1 MSDLTGEV
9 IDGRY
14 QLTRLI
20 ASGGMASI
28 YAGLDLRLDRHVAVK
43 IMHPH
48 LAQDEQFVNRFI
60 REAKA
65 AAALTHPNVVA
76 VQDQG
81 WNQGGTPAVFIVME
95 LVEGN
100 TLRDYL
106 YEQGSLTVEQS
117 LSIMMP
123 VVSALSAAHKL
134 GIIHRDVKP
143 ENILI
148 SNDGRVKI
156 ADFGLA
162 RGALIGTTM
171 TAESST
177 ILGSVSYLSPEQVQR
192 GIADARSDVYA
203 VGIVLFEILT
213 GQKPFQG
220 DDPVQ
225 VAFQHVNERVP
236 APSTLKNSIPI
247 EIDQL
252 VLHATS
258 TNPDQRPKD
267 AEELLGLMRA
277 ISEKLDPRRK
287 QLSLELDL
295 PPLAPTS
302 KKSSEKFRRKKN
314 QVGAVKDSLPAMSEK
329 NEQSGQIHKKKASS
343 RIRRNRKIALS
354 LALTVGVIGWY
365 LLLGPG
371 SKISIPSVVG
381 LSITEAKSTLAAI
394 GLTAQVKE
402 EIFSEDIEEGKI
414 ITSQP
419 SGGGRIDSGGTVFL
433 QLSKGKERYSIP
445 TLQGLTKKAAT
456 QQIIANNL
464 LLGEI
469 VEEFSSDI
477 PKGYVLRSSPV
488 PGERVKRDSS
498 INLVI
503 SKGFEQVDALSFI
516 DKSGEEALNTLSDV
530 GFNVTTKYAYDENIL
545 AGLVISQK
553 PSGGTSLDK
562 GSKITLTLSKGSEYV
577 YVPNVYS
584 LTTEKAKKLLED
596 LNLKVV
602 VKQIGTKTV
611 KTVTNI
617 APKIGSKVKR
627 GSTVT
632 ITVG

>member
-106 YEQGSLTVEQS
+106 YERGSLTVEQS
-117 LSIMMP
+117 LSIMTP

-148 SNDGRVKI
+148 SHDGRVKI

-171 TAESST
+171 TAESSV

-213 GQKPFQG
+213 GEKPFQG
-220 DDPVQ
+220 DNPVQ
-225 VAFQHVNERVP
+225 VAFKHVNERVP

-267 AEELLGLMRA
+267 AAELLGLMRA

-295 PPLAPTS
+295 PPLAPSS

-314 QVGAVKDSLPAMSEK
+314 QVGAAKDSLPAMNEK
-329 NEQSGQIHKKKASS
+329 SGQTRKKKASS
-343 RIRRNRKIALS
+343 RIRRNRKIAFS
-354 LALTVGVIGWY
+354 LALIVGVIGWY
-365 LLLGPG
+365 VLLGPG

-394 GLTAQVKE
+394 GLTAKVKE
-402 EIFSEDIEEGKI
+402 EIFSEDIEEGKV

-456 QQIIANNL
+456 QQILANNL

-469 VEEFSSDI
+469 IKEFSSDI
-477 PKGYVLRSSPV
+477 PKGYVLRSSPL
-488 PGERVKRDSS
+488 PGERVKRNSS
-498 INLVI
+498 ISLVI
-503 SKGFEQVDALSFI
+503 SKGFEQVDAPSFI
-516 DKSGEEALNTLSDV
+516 DQNGEEALNTLSDA

-553 PSGGTSLDK
+553 PSGGKPLDK

-584 LTTEKAKKLLED
+584 LTTEKAKQLLED

-602 VKQIGTKTV
+602 VKEIGTKRV

>member
-106 YEQGSLTVEQS
+106 YERGSLTVEQS
-117 LSIMMP
+117 LSIMTP

-213 GQKPFQG
+213 GEKPFQG

-225 VAFQHVNERVP
+225 VAFKHVNERVP
-236 APSTLKNSIPI
+236 APSTLNNSIPI

-267 AEELLGLMRA
+267 AAELLGLMRA

-295 PPLAPTS
+295 PPLAPSS
-302 KKSSEKFRRKKN
+302 KKSSKKSRRGKN
-314 QVGAVKDSLPAMSEK
+314 QIGAVKDSLPAINEK
-329 NEQSGQIHKKKASS
+329 SDQIRKKKASS

-354 LALTVGVIGWY
+354 LALIVGVIGWY

-402 EIFSEDIEEGKI
+402 EIFSEDIEEGKV

-445 TLQGLTKKAAT
+445 TLQGLTKKVAT

-477 PKGYVLRSSPV
+477 PKGYVLRSSPL

-503 SKGFEQVDALSFI
+503 SKGFEQVDTLSFI
-516 DKSGEEALNTLSDV
+516 DKNGEEALNTLSDA

-553 PSGGTSLDK
+553 PSGGKPLDK

>member
-1 MSDLTGEV
+1 MSDLTGEI

-14 QLTRLI
+14 KLTRLI

-106 YEQGSLTVEQS
+106 YERGSLTVEQS

-171 TAESST
+171 TAESSV

-225 VAFQHVNERVP
+225 VAFKHVNDRVP
-236 APSTLKNSIPI
+236 APSTLNNSIPV

-267 AEELLGLMRA
+267 AAELLGLMRA

-295 PPLAPTS
+295 PPLAPSS
-302 KKSSEKFRRKKN
+302 KKWSEKSRRKKN
-314 QVGAVKDSLPAMSEK
+314 QVGAVKDSLPAM
-329 NEQSGQIHKKKASS
+329 NEQSGQIRKKKASA
-343 RIRRNRKIALS
+343 RIRRNRKIAFS
-354 LALTVGVIGWY
+354 LALIVGVIGWY

-394 GLTAQVKE
+394 GLTAKVKE
-402 EIFSEDIEEGKI
+402 EIFSEDIEEGKV

-445 TLQGLTKKAAT
+445 TLQGLTKKVAT
-456 QQIIANNL
+456 QQILANNL

-469 VEEFSSDI
+469 VKEFSSDI
-477 PKGYVLRSSPV
+477 PKGYVLRSSPL

-498 INLVI
+498 ISLVI
-503 SKGFEQVDALSFI
+503 SKGFEQVDAPSFI
-516 DKSGEEALNTLSDV
+516 NQNGEEALNTLSDA
-530 GFNVTTKYAYDENIL
+530 GFNVTTKYAYDENVL

-553 PSGGTSLDK
+553 PSGGKPLDK

>member
-106 YEQGSLTVEQS
+106 YERGSLTVEQS
-117 LSIMMP
+117 LSIMTP

-148 SNDGRVKI
+148 SHDGRVKI

-171 TAESST
+171 TAESSI

-213 GQKPFQG
+213 GEKPFQG

-225 VAFQHVNERVP
+225 VAFKHVNERVP
-236 APSTLKNSIPI
+236 APSTLNNSIPI

-267 AEELLGLMRA
+267 AAELLGLMRA

-295 PPLAPTS
+295 PPLAPSS
-302 KKSSEKFRRKKN
+302 KKSSKNSRRKRN
-314 QVGAVKDSLPAMSEK
+314 QIATAKDSLPAMSEK
-329 NEQSGQIHKKKASS
+329 SEQIRKKKVSS

-354 LALTVGVIGWY
+354 LALIVGVIGWY
-365 LLLGPG
+365 VLLGPG

-381 LSITEAKSTLAAI
+381 LSITEAKSTLTAI
-394 GLTAQVKE
+394 GLSAKVKE
-402 EIFSEDIEEGKI
+402 EIFSEDIEEGKV

-445 TLQGLTKKAAT
+445 TLQGLTKKVAT
-456 QQIIANNL
+456 QQILANNL

-469 VEEFSSDI
+469 VKEFSSDI
-477 PKGYVLRSSPV
+477 PKGYVLRSSPL
-488 PGERVKRDSS
+488 PGERVKRDSAIS
-498 INLVI
+498 LVI
-503 SKGFEQVDALSFI
+503 SKGFEQVDAPSFV
-516 DKSGEEALNTLSDV
+516 DKNGEEALNTLSDA
-530 GFNVTTKYAYDENIL
+530 GFNVTTKYAYNENIL

-553 PSGGTSLDK
+553 PSGGKPLDK

-584 LTTEKAKKLLED
+584 LTTEKAKQLLED

>member
-106 YEQGSLTVEQS
+106 YEQGSLTVEQA
-117 LSIMMP
+117 LAIMLP

-148 SNDGRVKI
+148 SKDGRVKI

-162 RGALIGTTM
+162 RGALLGTTM
-171 TAESST
+171 TAESSV

-192 GIADARSDVYA
+192 GIADARSDVYS

-225 VAFQHVNERVP
+225 VAFKHVNERVP

-247 EIDQL
+247 EVDKL

-267 AEELLGLMRA
+267 ATELLGAMRA
-277 ISEKLDPRRK
+277 LSEKLDPRRK

-295 PPLAPTS
+295 PPLAPYS
-302 KKSSEKFRRKKN
+302 KKSSQKSRRKKN
-314 QVGAVKDSLPAMSEK
+314 QIEAIKDSLPTINEK
-329 NEQSGQIHKKKASS
+329 NEKSGQLRKKKISA
-343 RIRRNRKIALS
+343 RIRRNRKIAVA
-354 LALTVGVIGWY
+354 LALILGLLGWY
-365 LLLGPG
+365 VLLGPG

-381 LSITEAKSTLAAI
+381 LSSAEAKSTLAAI
-394 GLTAQVKE
+394 GLSAQIKE
-402 EIFSEDIEEGKI
+402 EIYNEDIEEGKV
-414 ITSQP
+414 ITSLP
-419 SGGGRIDSGGTVFL
+419 AGGGRIDSGGTVLL

-445 TLQGLTKKAAT
+445 TLQGLTKKVAT
-456 QQIIANNL
+456 EQISANNL

-469 VEEFSSDI
+469 IEEFSSEI
-477 PKGYVLRSSPV
+477 PKGYVLRSSPM
-488 PGERVKRDSS
+488 PGERVKRDSF

-503 SKGFEQVDALSFI
+503 SKGFEQVNAPSFI
-516 DKSGEEALNTLSDV
+516 DKNGEEALSTLTDA
-530 GFNVTTKYAYDENIL
+530 GFNVTTKYAYDEKIL

-553 PSGGTSLDK
+553 PSGGISLDK
-562 GSKITLTLSKGSEYV
+562 GSKIIITLSKGSAFV
-577 YVPNVYS
+577 YVPNIYS
-584 LTTEKAKKLLED
+584 LTIEKATKLLED

-602 VKQIGTKTV
+602 VKKIGTKKV

-617 APKIGSKVKR
+617 TPKIGSKVKR